1 MIIHIIFCVA
11 YYRKILSYSEELVR
25 MYLQLQNMCMD
36 VTFIYSTFNRI
47 ELIHEYCN
55 LLSDG
60 VRIFYSG
67 RTDGKGVSSLFVN
80 GEVS

>member
-1 MIIHIIFCVA
+1 
-11 YYRKILSYSEELVR
+11 
-25 MYLQLQNMCMD
+25 MD